1 MIIASSFQDGYDP
14 EKARPSNLLSA
25 WRPETEDTKPYI
37 QVHILV
43 YYTNRLF
50 KGFQYLRL
58 IVSSMHQY
66 G

>member
-25 WRPETEDTKPYI
+25 WRPETDDTKPYI

-50 KGFQYLRL
+50 KTNDFN
-58 IVSSMHQY
+58 I
-66 G
+66 